1 MYKMLSVFNFSY
13 VTEALCQEVTKN
25 LNLAFGMVQ
34 ADDKPKVFKKASY
47 IGRRILVSSH
57 NLKLIIFSYRV
68 INQSKLK
75 SNFNH

>member
-1 MYKMLSVFNFSY
+1 MLSVFNFSY

-47 IGRRILVSSH
+47 IGRRILVS
-57 NLKLIIFSYRV
+57 FS
-68 INQSKLK
+68 QSTDH
-75 SNFNH
+75 SSIG